1 MKKTILRNYARLIVR
16 TGANVQKGQ
25 SVMVYAGLD
34 QPEFV
39 ETVVDECYRAGASEV
54 EVEWRHQ
61 PLTRLSVR
69 HKSLKKLGE
78 VKAWEEE
85 KQRWQAEALPARIHI
100 ISDDPD
106 GLDGINQAKY
116 AKAMQ
121 SRYAKLKPY
130 IDARE
135 NREQWC
141 IAAVPGVKWAK
152 KVFPKDGPSAGIT
165 ILFVCELA
173 LYSRLDSAFHI
184 EAQFRALEGDPIA
197 NWVEH
202 DEYLASRCEHL
213 NSLGL
218 VALEYSSANGTD
230 LRVGLI
236 PQAQF
241 IGGGERIKINGVL
254 TNPNIPS
261 EEVFITP
268 RAGEAE
274 GIVYATRPL
283 SFQGVLIEDFSV
295 RFENGRAVEVHAA
308 KNESAL
314 RQLIEMD
321 EGSAMLGE
329 CALVP
334 YDSPIRNSGL
344 MFYNTLFDENAA
356 CHLALGRGYSSNIR
370 DFDKYTLGELR
381 AMGVNDS
388 MVHEDFMI
396 GSADLSVV
404 GVTASG
410 ERVQLFRD
418 GGWAF

>member
-1 MKKTILRNYARLIVR
+1 MKKTMLRNYARLIVR

-39 ETVVDECYRAGASEV
+39 ETVVDECYRAGAAEV

-152 KVFPKDGPSAGIT
+152 KVFPQLSRGRAVEALWEA
-165 ILFVCELA
+165 ILSC
-173 LYSRLDSAFHI
+173 S
-184 EAQFRALEGDPIA
+184 RALEGDPIA

-268 RAGEAE
+268 KAGEAE
-274 GIVYATRPL
+274 GIVYSTRPL

>member
-85 KQRWQAEALPARIHI
+85 KQRWQTEALPARIHI

-152 KVFPKDGPSAGIT
+152 KVFPQLSRSRAVEALWEA
-165 ILFVCELA
+165 ILSC
-173 LYSRLDSAFHI
+173 S
-184 EAQFRALEGDPIA
+184 RALEGDPIA

-356 CHLALGRGYSSNIR
+356 CHLALGRAIPAISAILTN
-370 DFDKYTLGELR
+370 TL
-381 AMGVNDS
+381 
-388 MVHEDFMI
+388 
-396 GSADLSVV
+396 
-404 GVTASG
+404 SG
-410 ERVQLFRD
+410 NCAPWV
-418 GGWAF
+418 

>member
-39 ETVVDECYRAGASEV
+39 EMVVDEAYKAGASEV

-61 PLTRLSVR
+61 PLTRLNVR
-69 HKSLKKLGE
+69 HKGVKRLGE
-78 VKAWEEE
+78 VKDWEIA
-85 KQRWQAEALPARIHI
+85 KQRWQAETLPARIHI

-106 GLDGINQAKY
+106 GLAGINQVKY
-116 AKAMQ
+116 AKGMQ
-121 SRYAKLKPY
+121 ARYAVLKPF

-152 KVFPKDGPSAGIT
+152 KVFPSLPKGRAVEALWEA
-165 ILFVCELA
+165 ILSC
-173 LYSRLDSAFHI
+173 S
-184 EAQFRALEGDPIA
+184 RALEGDPIQ

-202 DEYLASRCEHL
+202 DAYLASRCEHL

-236 PQAQF
+236 PEAQF

-268 RAGEAE
+268 KAGEAE

-308 KNESAL
+308 KNEAAL
-314 RQLIEMD
+314 KQLISMD

-334 YDSPIRNSGL
+334 YDSPIRNSGV
-344 MFYNTLFDENAA
+344 MFFNTLFDENAA

-370 DFDKYTLGELR
+370 DFDRYSLEELR

-396 GSADLSVV
+396 GSEDLSVT

-410 ERVQLFRD
+410 ERVEIFRN

>member
-1 MKKTILRNYARLIVR
+1 MKKTILRNYAKLIVR

-39 ETVVDECYRAGASEV
+39 EMVVDEAYRAGASEV

-61 PLTRLSVR
+61 PLTRLNVR
-69 HKSLKKLGE
+69 HKSVKKLGE

-85 KQRWQAEALPARIHI
+85 KQRWQVDTLPARIHI

-106 GLDGINQAKY
+106 GLAGVNQAKY
-116 AKAMQ
+116 ARGMQ
-121 SRYAKLKPY
+121 ARYAKLKPY

-152 KVFPKDGPSAGIT
+152 KVFPSLPKGRAVEKLWEA
-165 ILFVCELA
+165 ILSC
-173 LYSRLDSAFHI
+173 S
-184 EAQFRALEGDPIA
+184 RALEGDPIS
-197 NWVEH
+197 NWIEH
-202 DEYLASRCEHL
+202 DAYLASRCEHL

-218 VALEYSSANGTD
+218 VALEYKSSNGTD

-236 PQAQF
+236 PEAQF
-241 IGGGERIKINGVL
+241 IGGGERIRINGVL

-295 RFENGRAVEVHAA
+295 RFENGRAVEVHAG
-308 KNESAL
+308 KNEAAL
-314 RQLIEMD
+314 KQLISMD

-334 YDSPIRNSGL
+334 YDSPIRNSGI

-370 DFDKYTLGELR
+370 NYEKYSLEELR
-381 AMGVNDS
+381 ALGVNDS

-410 ERVQLFRD
+410 ERVQLFID

>member
-39 ETVVDECYRAGASEV
+39 ETVVDECYRAGAAEV

-61 PLTRLSVR
+61 PLTRLNVR
-69 HKSLKKLGE
+69 HKSVKKLGE

-85 KQRWQAEALPARIHI
+85 KQRWQTEALPARIHI

-152 KVFPKDGPSAGIT
+152 KVFPDLPKGRAVEKLWEA
-165 ILFVCELA
+165 ILSC
-173 LYSRLDSAFHI
+173 S
-184 EAQFRALEGDPIA
+184 RALEGDPIA

>member
-25 SVMVYAGLD
+25 SVLVYAGLD

-39 ETVVDECYRAGASEV
+39 EMVADEAYKAGAAEV
-54 EVEWRHQ
+54 EVVWQHQ
-61 PLTRLSVR
+61 PLTKLNVR
-69 HKSLKKLGE
+69 HKSVKRLGE
-78 VKAWEEE
+78 VKDWEIA
-85 KQRWQAEALPARIHI
+85 KQRWQADTLPARIHI

-106 GLDGINQAKY
+106 GLAGMNQAKY
-116 AKAMQ
+116 AKGMQ
-121 SRYAKLKPY
+121 ARYAVLKPF

-141 IAAVPGVKWAK
+141 IAAVPGAKWAK
-152 KVFPKDGPSAGIT
+152 KVFPSLPKGRAVEALWEA
-165 ILFVCELA
+165 ILSC
-173 LYSRLDSAFHI
+173 S
-184 EAQFRALEGDPIA
+184 RALEGDPIQ

-202 DEYLASRCEHL
+202 DAYLASRCEHL

-218 VALEYSSANGTD
+218 VALEYRSANGTD
-230 LRVGLI
+230 FRVGLI
-236 PQAQF
+236 PEAQF
-241 IGGGERIKINGVL
+241 IGGGERIRINGVL

-268 RAGEAE
+268 KAGEAE
-274 GIVYATRPL
+274 GIVYSTRPL

-295 RFENGRAVEVHAA
+295 RFENGRAVEVHAG
-308 KNESAL
+308 KNEDAL
-314 RQLIEMD
+314 RQLISMD
-321 EGSAMLGE
+321 EGSCMLGE

-334 YDSPIRNSGL
+334 YDSPIRNSGI

-370 DFDKYTLGELR
+370 DYDKYSLEELR
-381 AMGVNDS
+381 ALGVNDS

-396 GSADLSVV
+396 GSEDLSVT

-410 ERVQLFRD
+410 ERVEIFRN

>member
-25 SVMVYAGLD
+25 SVLVYAGLD

-39 ETVVDECYRAGASEV
+39 EMVADEAYKAGAAEV
-54 EVEWRHQ
+54 EVVWQHQ
-61 PLTRLSVR
+61 PLTKLNVR
-69 HKSLKKLGE
+69 HKSVKRLGE
-78 VKAWEEE
+78 VKDWEIA
-85 KQRWQAEALPARIHI
+85 KQRWQAETLPARIHI

-106 GLDGINQAKY
+106 GLAGMNQAKY
-116 AKAMQ
+116 AKGMQ
-121 SRYAKLKPY
+121 ARYAVLKPF

-152 KVFPKDGPSAGIT
+152 KVFPSLPKGRAVEALWEA
-165 ILFVCELA
+165 ILSC
-173 LYSRLDSAFHI
+173 S
-184 EAQFRALEGDPIA
+184 RALEGDPIQ

-202 DEYLASRCEHL
+202 DAYLASRCEHL

-218 VALEYSSANGTD
+218 VALEYRSANGTD
-230 LRVGLI
+230 FRVGLI
-236 PQAQF
+236 PEAQF
-241 IGGGERIKINGVL
+241 IGGGERIRINGVL

-268 RAGEAE
+268 KAGEAE

-295 RFENGRAVEVHAA
+295 RFENGRAVEVHAG
-308 KNESAL
+308 KNEDAL
-314 RQLIEMD
+314 RQLISMD
-321 EGSAMLGE
+321 EGSCMLGE

-334 YDSPIRNSGL
+334 YDSPIRNSGI

-370 DFDKYTLGELR
+370 DYDKYSLEELR
-381 AMGVNDS
+381 ALGVNDS

-396 GSADLSVV
+396 GSEDLSVT

-410 ERVQLFRD
+410 ERVEIFRN

>member
-1 MKKTILRNYARLIVR
+1 MKKAVLKQYARLIAR

-25 SVMVYAGLD
+25 SVLIVAGLD
-34 QPEFV
+34 QPEFI
-39 ETVVDECYRAGASEV
+39 EMLAAECYRARASEV

-61 PLTRLSVR
+61 PLTRLAVR
-69 HKSLKKLGE
+69 YKSARRLGE
-78 VKAWEEE
+78 VKAWEEAR
-85 KQRWQAEALPARIHI
+85 QQWQAETLPARIVVL
-100 ISDDPD
+100 SEDPD
-106 GLDGINQAKY
+106 GLAGINQAKY
-116 AKAMQ
+116 ASAMQ
-121 SRYAKLKPY
+121 ARYVKLRPY

-141 IAAVPGVKWAK
+141 IAAVPGAKWAK
-152 KVFPKDGPSAGIT
+152 KVFPSLPKGRAVEALWEA
-165 ILFVCELA
+165 ILSC
-173 LYSRLDSAFHI
+173 S
-184 EAQFRALEGDPIA
+184 RALEGDPIQ

-202 DEYLASRCEHL
+202 DAYLASRCEHL

-218 VALEYSSANGTD
+218 VALEYKSANGTD
-230 LRVGLI
+230 FRVGLI
-236 PQAQF
+236 PEAQF
-241 IGGGERIKINGVL
+241 IGGGERIRINGVL

-268 RAGEAE
+268 KAGEAE

-295 RFENGRAVEVHAA
+295 RFENGRAVEVHAG
-308 KNESAL
+308 KNEDAL
-314 RQLIEMD
+314 RQLISMD
-321 EGSAMLGE
+321 EGSCMLGE

-334 YDSPIRNSGL
+334 YDSPIRNSGI

-370 DFDKYTLGELR
+370 DYDKYSLEELR
-381 AMGVNDS
+381 ALGVNDS

-396 GSADLSVV
+396 GSEDLSVT

-410 ERVQLFRD
+410 ERVEIFRN